1 MIARMKTAALISLC
15 AAGITVAGCG
25 DPVGAVEGDYQLI
38 RINEESLP
46 AQHPF
51 SDLLLITAGT
61 LVLRPD
67 GTAEETL
74 TARCRQNLPPGTSC
88 QVTQPQERRTGTYS
102 RNERWLRLGGSAY
115 SLAFERN
122 RVTIEYTPAG
132 ADDFS
137 RATMVYER

>member
-1 MIARMKTAALISLC
+1 MKAAALTALC
-15 AAGITVAGCG
+15 GLSVAVAGCG
-25 DPVGAVEGDYQLI
+25 DPVGTVEGDYQLV
-38 RINEESLP
+38 RINDESVP

-51 SDLLLITAGT
+51 STQLQITAGT
-61 LVLRPD
+61 LMLRPD

-74 TARCRQNLPPGTSC
+74 TVRCRQNLPPGTSC

-102 RNERWLRLGGSAY
+102 RTERWLRLGGSAY

-122 RVTIEYTPAG
+122 RVIIEYTPAG

-137 RATMVYER
+137 RATIVYER